1 MLLSFY
7 FIIDR
12 FKTST
17 PMCCLMI
24 RWHSIEFGILCPWF
38 WSCEWTISLSPALHG
53 WGKATQQPGKQMDGN
68 LIIELWL
75 EKWHLVELRGKKKK
89 QQKATTKMTAATTKM
104 TATTTKTPQHPRMV
118 EGSQGT
124 LKPEKPSTGGCWHT
138 EVWGRDE
145 KIHTECS
152 GRGNCSCI
160 RPWSLFLCK
169 PCRPSPLC
177 GKCLIPGVFFPRRE
191 RKC

>member
-1 MLLSFY
+1 MLL
-7 FIIDR
+7 DDQV
-12 FKTST
+12 T
-17 PMCCLMI
+17 LHWI
-24 RWHSIEFGILCPWF
+24 RDTLPPFL
-38 WSCEWTISLSPALHG
+38 
-53 WGKATQQPGKQMDGN
+53 
-68 LIIELWL
+68 ELWMNHKPL
-75 EKWHLVELRGKKKK
+75 PCPSWVRQGYSAARKANGWQLDNWTVARKMTFSWTKRKKKKK